1 MAEIFEKVEFHQGNP
16 KTEKFLGDK
25 NVPISTVEIIEYLQ
39 QCYVEVVLNYILV
52 GCPLNKMFWK

>member
-1 MAEIFEKVEFHQGNP
+1 MAEIFEKVEFHLGNP

-25 NVPISTVEIIEYLQ
+25 NMRISTVELLQYLQ

-52 GCPLNKMFWK
+52 GYP

>member
-1 MAEIFEKVEFHQGNP
+1 MAESFEKVEFHLGNP

-25 NVPISTVEIIEYLQ
+25 NVPISAGERLKYLQ

-52 GCPLNKMFWK
+52 GYP